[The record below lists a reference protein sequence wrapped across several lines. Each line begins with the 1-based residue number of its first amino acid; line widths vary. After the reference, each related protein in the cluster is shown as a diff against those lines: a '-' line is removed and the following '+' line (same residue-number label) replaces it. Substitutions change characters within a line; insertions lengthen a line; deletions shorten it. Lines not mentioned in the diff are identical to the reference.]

1 MTPSPEYPD
10 HWTDDDAPRDG
21 EAPSTYVRRYTELG
35 YEESLLRKMLV
46 HFYGNSIE
54 AWDALFEEAPEARLR
69 FIELLHGLAPN
80 RTDHSF
86 ILKIAKSCGIDRE
99 RAAHWHAR
107 WKEWRPRERDDPVR
121 TTDGSSPSGRSA

>member
-1 MTPSPEYPD
+1 MTSATGYPD
-10 HWTDDDAPRDG
+10 RWTEDDAPRDG
-21 EAPSTYVRRYTELG
+21 EAPSAYVRRYAELG

-46 HFYGNSIE
+46 HFYGTPVE
-54 AWDALFEEAPEARLR
+54 ARDDLFEDAPEARLR

-80 RTDHSF
+80 RTDYSF
-86 ILKIAKSCGIDRE
+86 TLKIAKSCGIDRE

-107 WKEWRPRERDDPVR
+107 WKEWRARERNDPVR